1 MGQFNNYVTLKL
13 PFYDPPTIPPT
24 ITLRHEWSQNL
35 FSLLRY
41 VTPDAYPTTLYHLF
55 FFFEFEKKKQ
65 QTNKQRYAFTH
76 DTSTH
81 VFKQLN
87 QIVSFKIKK

>member
-41 VTPDAYPTTLYHLF
+41 VTPDADPTTLYHLF
-55 FFFEFEKKKQ
+55 FFFEVEKKNNK
-65 QTNKQRYAFTH
+65 QTNKDTH
-76 DTSTH
+76 SPMIH
-81 VFKQLN
+81 PHMFLSN
-87 QIVSFKIKK
+87 